1 MEQATLNCVLKLVYI
16 IPTSSKLKTVVCC
29 VCNSEKQHHAKGM
42 CKPCYRKSEPYKNLR
57 KSIDKKFQSENKDKI
72 YEVRKK
78 RRTSEKYKESDGYV
92 KNLIATNFGLSMSL
106 ISKYPE
112 FIKSKK
118 NELKIKKIIKNENYV
133 PKKNHRKIN

>member
-1 MEQATLNCVLKLVYI
+1 
-16 IPTSSKLKTVVCC
+16 
-29 VCNSEKQHHAKGM
+29 M
-42 CKPCYRKSEPYKNLR
+42 CKPCYRKSESYKDLR
-57 KSIDKKFQSENKDKI
+57 RPIDKKFQSEKKEKI

-78 RRTSEKYKESDGYV
+78 RRTSEKFKESDGYV

-112 FIKSKK
+112 FIESKK